1 MHAYELSLA
10 VSPNGTFAAWHGGF
24 GQEAAIYLQRV
35 DAGGRLTG
43 RAFKISDGKRHAY
56 EPDLITAG
64 DDLVAAWY
72 EKDSA
77 GHLSGRLVSTMPDGK
92 RLWETGF
99 GHSSKQVRN
108 PTVRQLG
115 DHLEAAWIEQSRED
129 DHTNRATVWHQRF
142 TLTGKPLGPA
152 RQIGLANRDTWN
164 INACVSGGNL
174 IVVYDAA
181 VSSQVHEL
189 QMIVAGAGGARQMTL
204 GANDGFASLY
214 PDLQV
219 NSTGQAALTWF
230 DEKDGNEEVYLVAE
244 PLEALEQGRM
254 LSPLRVSHSQED
266 SIGAY
271 VVWNGSIIGLAWSDV
286 VSGQRDILT
295 RTFTA
300 DGKPFGPLR
309 VFKPTKG
316 EASIPAI
323 RAAGAGFL
331 VAWNDYRVQGAAGHG
346 HVTSSVARVASLQIS
361 H

>member
-1 MHAYELSLA
+1 M
-10 VSPNGTFAAWHGGF
+10 
-24 GQEAAIYLQRV
+24 
-35 DAGGRLTG
+35 
-43 RAFKISDGKRHAY
+43 
-56 EPDLITAG
+56 
-64 DDLVAAWY
+64 
-72 EKDSA
+72 
-77 GHLSGRLVSTMPDGK
+77 
-92 RLWETGF
+92 
-99 GHSSKQVRN
+99 
-108 PTVRQLG
+108 
-115 DHLEAAWIEQSRED
+115 
-129 DHTNRATVWHQRF
+129 
-142 TLTGKPLGPA
+142 
-152 RQIGLANRDTWN
+152 
-164 INACVSGGNL
+164 
-174 IVVYDAA
+174 
-181 VSSQVHEL
+181 
-189 QMIVAGAGGARQMTL
+189 
-204 GANDGFASLY
+204 
-214 PDLQV
+214 
-219 NSTGQAALTWF
+219 TWF

-309 VFKPTKG
+309 VFQPIKG

-331 VAWNDYRVQGAAGHG
+331 VVWNDYRVQGAAGHG